1 MDYKK
6 ILNYYHQFFPEIEIY
21 ELERIFDFM
30 NSDWRQEL
38 TSSYENYECDI
49 DFDINSVTDFSLLP
63 ILTKYIQD
71 DDNNYERKL
80 NLVYA
85 LPIVNKVLRENRD
98 LLTDKDNIFSG
109 NAISNIIDTAVEM
122 TCNILYR
129 TIISE
134 NAYKLNL
141 HTERIEKSRELIFED
156 YINATLH
163 GSNTVSD
170 FCMEY
175 QALVKY
181 SIKRLGLLL
190 NYVRE
195 IKANLVK
202 DSLMLEKSIG
212 IRIEENCIS
221 KLSIGHGDTH
231 CNGKS
236 VTCLKSK
243 DDVTFFYKPHDMDV
257 DVKFYKL
264 LDILHQTANLWA
276 FNTPKIFVGEGY
288 GCVAKVD
295 EKSCKT
301 EKEVKCYY
309 RRCGELLAVFYSINT
324 VDIHFENII
333 ASGEYPVVIDLETLF
348 NPKLVSP
355 VIDNKSSALIKAVD
369 AYSVS
374 VMSIGM
380 LPLYMESGVE
390 VGGLGGD
397 AVQIT
402 QSRVDKCV
410 VNKEDGI
417 LIKKITTEIEP
428 ENNIPIFNG
437 VKVKTVDY
445 ISELLLGFDKTYR
458 WIIGHKEEYFNNVKS
473 LFSNVSCRLIIKS
486 TRQYGRL
493 LGTSLHQEFSR
504 KPFERDII
512 LYRNLID
519 QYENYPTISR
529 REFEDLRQGDIP
541 YFTFKIN
548 SNKIYDSNNNE
559 MSGAEIEDVFGY
571 VKAKIES
578 FSLEDLK
585 RQEEYIQASF
595 ISKRNITDY
604 TGLEFIEYDNKL
616 EPDKWVETAK
626 EIGDFL
632 IEKMIIGVNDSGN
645 ADGVW
650 NCVTLQGLEED
661 TWVPTVLSNEMYSG
675 NTGIGLF
682 FLVLWEFTG
691 EDKYFDALMK
701 TIELPIRQ
709 LDELDTQPVL
719 GAFTGHA
726 GTLYLLNEITTIYED
741 EQYRTLAIEKLQEL
755 VDSIPTDKML
765 DLIGGVT
772 GLLGVTLK
780 LASRHENNQNFT
792 KEILAMLNHLRNSA
806 KRTENGDVYW
816 NVAFDKNYS
825 GFAHGNAGIHTFIYL
840 ATEFLDSDCYND
852 LIQDSMKRERTHY
865 NHKQRNWKKS
875 FYDEKYSNAW
885 CHGSTGIL
893 LSKLLLK
900 EHGFSDEYIDDEIRC
915 ALENTINN
923 GFGNNPTFCHG
934 DLGSL
939 EVIYKAGKVLNR
951 PDLCEKEM
959 HCFQKLYED
968 VIKDNWNGTGYRSCY
983 TYGLMVGLAGW
994 GYSLLSHYANHKVPQ
1009 FLWLG

>member
-21 ELERIFDFM
+21 DLERIFDFM

-38 TSSYENYECDI
+38 SSLYENYECEI
-49 DFDINSVTDFSLLP
+49 DFDISSVIDFSLSP
-63 ILTKYIQD
+63 ILVKYAQD
-71 DDNNYERKL
+71 DTNNYERKL

-85 LPIVNKVLRENRD
+85 LPIVNKVFRENQD
-98 LLTDKDNIFSG
+98 LLTDKNNIFSK
-109 NAISNIIDTAVEM
+109 NAISNIVDAAVEM
-122 TCNILYR
+122 TCDNLYR

-134 NAYKLNL
+134 NAYKLNI
-141 HTERIEKSRELIFED
+141 HAEHIEKSRDLIFEE
-156 YINATLH
+156 YINAALND
-163 GSNTVSD
+163 SKTVSD

-175 QALVKY
+175 QALVQY
-181 SIKRLGLLL
+181 SAKRLRLLL

-195 IKANLVK
+195 IKENLVK
-202 DSLMLEKSIG
+202 DSLMLEKAIG
-212 IRIEENCIS
+212 IRIEDNCIS
-221 KLSIGHGDTH
+221 ELSIGRGDTH
-231 CNGKS
+231 CKGKS
-236 VTCLKSK
+236 VTCLKLK
-243 DDVTFFYKPHDMDV
+243 DDVTIFYKPHDMNA

-264 LDILHQTANLWA
+264 LDMLHQTANLWD
-276 FNTPKIFVGEGY
+276 FKTPKMFVGEGY
-288 GCVAKVD
+288 GCVVKTN
-295 EKSCKT
+295 EKACKT
-301 EKEVKCYY
+301 EEDVKCYY

-333 ASGEYPVVIDLETLF
+333 ASGEYPVVVDLETLF

-355 VIDNKSSALIKAVD
+355 VDDNKNSALSKAVD
-369 AYSVS
+369 VYSVS

-397 AVQIT
+397 TVQIT

-428 ENNIPIFNG
+428 ENNIPILNG

-458 WIIGHKEEYFNNVKS
+458 WIMGRKEDYFNNVKS
-473 LFSNVSCRLIIKS
+473 LFSNVSCRLIVRS

-512 LYRNLID
+512 LYRILID
-519 QYENYPTISR
+519 QYENYPSIAR
-529 REFEDLRQGDIP
+529 QEFEDLRQGDIP
-541 YFTFKIN
+541 YFTFKIDRN
-548 SNKIYDSNNNE
+548 IIYDSNNNE
-559 MSGAEIEDVFGY
+559 LSGAEIEDVFGH
-571 VKAKIES
+571 VKDKIES

-585 RQEEYIQASF
+585 QQVDYIQASF
-595 ISKRNITDY
+595 ISKRNITEY
-604 TGLEFIEYDNKL
+604 TGLEFVEYDNKL
-616 EPDKWVETAK
+616 EPDKWLETAK

-632 IEKMIIGVNDSGN
+632 IEKMIIGMNDSGN

-661 TWVPTVLSNEMYSG
+661 TWIPTVLSTEMYSG
-675 NTGIGLF
+675 NTGIGLY
-682 FLVLWEFTG
+682 FLILWKLTG
-691 EDKYFDALMK
+691 EDKYYDALMK

-726 GTLYLLNEITTIYED
+726 GTLYLLNEITAISGN
-741 EQYRTLAIEKLQEL
+741 EQYRTLAVEKLQEL
-755 VDSIPTDKML
+755 AGLISTDKML
-765 DLIGGVT
+765 DIIGGVT
-772 GLLGVTLK
+772 GLLGVALK
-780 LASRHENNQNFT
+780 LASRSENSQSFT
-792 KEILAMLNHLRNSA
+792 KEILAMLNHLRDSA
-806 KRTENGDVYW
+806 KRTENGDAYW

-840 ATEFLDSDCYND
+840 AAEFLGSDCYDD
-852 LIQDSMKRERTHY
+852 LIQDSMKRERAHY

-875 FYDEKYSNAW
+875 NYDEKYSNAW

-900 EHGFSDEYIDDEIRC
+900 EHGFLDSYIDDEIRC
-915 ALENTINN
+915 ALESTIHN
-923 GFGNNPTFCHG
+923 GLGNNPTFCHG
-934 DLGSL
+934 DFGSL

-968 VIKDNWNGTGYRSCY
+968 ILKDNWYGTGYRSCY

-1009 FLWLG
+1009 FLWLS